1 MADDHE
7 TDEHLEDETDEE
19 DDGEEDPVR
28 FDEWVEAVQSE
39 VAYCATCQP
48 YDSCE
53 CVWIFGEEMSGTTS
67 STKVSKLVK
76 FGSQVSV
83 SGSGLRRTMAGSGE
97 RGV

>member
-1 MADDHE
+1 MLPLLLPARCWDDRIGRAE
-7 TDEHLEDETDEE
+7 
-19 DDGEEDPVR
+19 R
-28 FDEWVEAVQSE
+28 
-39 VAYCATCQP
+39 QP
-48 YDSCE
+48 YDSGE
-53 CVWIFGEEMSGTTS
+53 CVWIFGEEMSETTS